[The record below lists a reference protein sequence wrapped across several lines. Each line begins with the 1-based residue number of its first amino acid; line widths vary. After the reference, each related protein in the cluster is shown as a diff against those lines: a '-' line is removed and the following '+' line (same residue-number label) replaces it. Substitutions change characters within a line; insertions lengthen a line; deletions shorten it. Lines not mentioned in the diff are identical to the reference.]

1 MKKINK
7 SQIVDIINKD
17 TGVSKVIIN
26 QILNSFITT
35 FPLILKNS
43 NSIYINNIGEFG
55 IYKEDPSKYTRYD
68 RKYTSYNVKYTP
80 SVTLVK
86 TLNNTSNNTLSL

>member
-17 TGVSKVIIN
+17 TGVSKVVIN
-26 QILNSFITT
+26 QILNSFINT

-43 NSIYINNIGEFG
+43 NSIYINNIALL
-55 IYKEDPSKYTRYD
+55 I
-68 RKYTSYNVKYTP
+68 
-80 SVTLVK
+80 L
-86 TLNNTSNNTLSL
+86 